1 MISSRSRAAI
11 AVLRSLGDRE
21 KEGSKRAQAA
31 RRTVRPIRLMR
42 GIVRF
47 RAVPKR
53 VQEPA

>member
-21 KEGSKRAQAA
+21 KEGSKGALAA